1 MGTGRGMRS
10 CPLSSGKWGGEMRK
24 GSILIRSNL
33 HKAKGQAA
41 AIVIL
46 ILLAALMLDLWLML
60 SMDYKKN
67 FDRYHEKLN
76 EGHVTLA
83 VDDDSAR
90 MRGSLREIFGEDEDI
105 EGYSMDP
112 AMHMVGL
119 FGYNDGEINSELI
132 LLEKQ
137 TALSRSVGKIEIV
150 EDSGIESGIYMPMLY
165 KSEDIAV
172 GKTIQV
178 SVGSHKISY
187 KVCGFFNSIMAGS
200 HNCSMCAL
208 ILTEDKYRE
217 LEETGYAS
225 RSILCSVRLKD
236 KNESEDQEAMLEETI
251 SSRYP
256 DIRTAS
262 NSYALVYQSRYI
274 SQMVCA
280 GIVSAMAF
288 FILLIALVVIVSNIN
303 DYIQENMKDLGALKA
318 IGYTGQQLIGPLLIQ
333 FVGLSLLAA
342 VAGIGLSY
350 CLFPYVNTMMIS
362 QTGIPYAVHF
372 LPLPMFITLAVLAGT
387 VMLAVWVSARKI
399 KKIEPITALRQ
410 GVHTHD
416 PKRDHIP
423 LEKTKVSLHMAL
435 ALKTTLSG
443 IKHNVTIGVT
453 MLVLSLVVVFLGV
466 MVENVIADMGPFLR
480 LIVGEIADSCINVQP
495 GIEEDFLREV
505 HADPRVEKVYLY
517 SSAEVRHVDGVGLVA
532 TMCDDFSRVNNKSVV
547 FEGRFPEF
555 DNEVALAAKYAR
567 ENDLEIGMEMT
578 MTAGGKKA
586 DYIITGFTQISNN
599 LGKDCLLTRAGYE
612 RLSEM
617 RDTSYYLDLAD
628 GSDIDAFN
636 AQIKE
641 RFGDQVNTTINVDA
655 TVEGAGAVYVSLMI
669 MIVGGILVLSVLV
682 ITFVL
687 YLLVRTLLGS
697 KKRDHGI
704 LKALGFTTGQLI
716 LQTALSFMPAITCS
730 TIAGLT
736 LCSFIINPLI
746 AVFLRSIGIVKST
759 FVVPVGLIAGAGAGL
774 IVMAF
779 GIACLLSLRVRKIA
793 PRGLLTG
800 E

>member
-1 MGTGRGMRS
+1 
-10 CPLSSGKWGGEMRK
+10 MRK

-90 MRGSLREIFGEDEDI
+90 MRGS
-105 EGYSMDP
+105 
-112 AMHMVGL
+112 
-119 FGYNDGEINSELI
+119 YNDGEINSELI

-172 GKTIQV
+172 GKTIQI

-236 KNESEDQEAMLEETI
+236 KNESEDQETMLEETI

-372 LPLPMFITLAVLAGT
+372 LPLPM
-387 VMLAVWVSARKI
+387 
-399 KKIEPITALRQ
+399 
-410 GVHTHD
+410 
-416 PKRDHIP
+416 
-423 LEKTKVSLHMAL
+423 
-435 ALKTTLSG
+435 
-443 IKHNVTIGVT
+443 
-453 MLVLSLVVVFLGV
+453 
-466 MVENVIADMGPFLR
+466 
-480 LIVGEIADSCINVQP
+480 LI
-495 GIEEDFLREV
+495 R
-505 HADPRVEKVYLY
+505 
-517 SSAEVRHVDGVGLVA
+517 
-532 TMCDDFSRVNNKSVV
+532 SR
-547 FEGRFPEF
+547 R
-555 DNEVALAAKYAR
+555 
-567 ENDLEIGMEMT
+567 
-578 MTAGGKKA
+578 
-586 DYIITGFTQISNN
+586 
-599 LGKDCLLTRAGYE
+599 
-612 RLSEM
+612 
-617 RDTSYYLDLAD
+617 
-628 GSDIDAFN
+628 
-636 AQIKE
+636 
-641 RFGDQVNTTINVDA
+641 
-655 TVEGAGAVYVSLMI
+655 
-669 MIVGGILVLSVLV
+669 
-682 ITFVL
+682 
-687 YLLVRTLLGS
+687 
-697 KKRDHGI
+697 
-704 LKALGFTTGQLI
+704 
-716 LQTALSFMPAITCS
+716 
-730 TIAGLT
+730 
-736 LCSFIINPLI
+736 
-746 AVFLRSIGIVKST
+746 
-759 FVVPVGLIAGAGAGL
+759 
-774 IVMAF
+774 
-779 GIACLLSLRVRKIA
+779 
-793 PRGLLTG
+793 
-800 E
+800 